1 MSTVRYEP
9 GHLARLLGLPEPTA
23 EQAEVIA
30 APLEPLAVIAG
41 AGSGKSET
49 MAARLV
55 WLVANGM
62 VRPERVLGL
71 TFTRKAAAELGQ
83 RVRARLAGLRR
94 AGLDVTGGDPAAGPP
109 GGPEA
114 GGLPGGA
121 GAGLLADG
129 RLADGGFA
137 DPGFAGGGLGDGLP
151 GGPHEVGGGP
161 ASGRLGSRVGA
172 DLASPAVL
180 GALDGRVPAG
190 LSGGAAAWG
199 VASGLAAGEPP
210 GDDLLDG
217 EPIVSTYHSYAA
229 RLVADHA
236 LREALEPTV
245 RLITP
250 AVAWQMAARVVAAYA
265 GPMDAVHWSPQTVT
279 AAVLDL
285 AGELAEHLA
294 NPGDVYQIGD
304 WLEAASRALPRLP
317 SAVRKILDCQRTR
330 EQLLPLVAGYAAA
343 KRAREVID
351 YGDQVTLAA
360 RIATRHREVGAIERA
375 RYQVVLLDEFQ
386 DTSHA
391 QLVLLRALFGGGH
404 PVTAVGD
411 PCQSIYGW
419 RGASAGNLARF
430 AREFPAGTHPA
441 TVAQLATSFRNTG
454 KVRDVAAVIQ
464 RDLRDQVSQVPRL
477 VAPPGRAGRGA
488 VVCALLDTA
497 AAEARWVGEQVAGLL
512 RLPAGIAPDGEPW
525 DRPGVQP
532 SDIAVLCRKRSQFAL
547 LRAAIEAQGVP
558 VEVVGLG
565 GLLTV
570 PEVADIVATLRVLHD
585 PAESAALARLLTGP
599 RWRIGP
605 RDLVALGRRARE
617 LAREP
622 RDPAGPGAHRPTEPA
637 PGGSP
642 PRPGAAD
649 LQYGPGGGD
658 TAGTGDGGSGVAHDS
673 ASPGPATP
681 HSASPGPATPHSASP
696 GPATPH
702 SASPGP
708 ATPHSAS
715 PGPATP
721 PKDALAQAVT
731 DLTAMPGSLVEALDD
746 LGDRGAY
753 SARGYQRFAALA
765 GELRVLR
772 AHVSRPLPDLV
783 GEVERTLGLDVEVA
797 AQPWRDPAA
806 ARADLDAFADAAAA
820 FADDEEEPTLGAF
833 LAYLTAAEAEEFG
846 LESGQPSGANAVT
859 LTTVHAAKGLQWA
872 AVVVPGLAAGPRA
885 SVFPAKPR
893 VTTRWT
899 ENPRLLPFSLRG
911 DAEDLPVLR
920 DLEEASRDK
929 FTGTCSARE
938 LAEERR
944 LAYVAVTRAAYWV
957 ACSGY
962 WWGEAASPLGPS
974 LFLEEVRAACAD
986 GPGTVAHWEPPP
998 EDGAQNPALAEPAV
1012 VSWPPAGEGPRH
1024 AAVREAAA
1032 LVERELALLDEA
1044 EEDEADG
1051 AGGELSEA
1059 DRALARA
1066 WSRDAGLLLRELSE
1080 RRAGA
1085 GAAVPLPAQ
1094 LSVSSLVTMAADPG
1108 RLAQQIRR
1116 PMPRPPVPQARRGT
1130 AFHRW
1135 LEQRFGQQRLIDPT
1149 DLLGAADDP
1158 ADDPDDADL
1167 ALLRERFEAGEWS
1180 NRWPVDAEVP
1190 FETLVAGRTVR
1201 GRIDAVF
1208 ADPVGGG
1215 YDVVDWK
1222 TGEPPASA
1230 ADLRAASVQLA
1241 AYRVAWATLAR
1252 VPLDQVR
1259 AAFYYVRHDQ
1269 TLRPADLLDEAG
1281 LAALIEEVPLAGREA

>member
-1 MSTVRYEP
+1 VSPAIWYEP

-94 AGLDVTGGDPAAGPP
+94 AGLDVSGGAPAPAGPLTGVP
-109 GGPEA
+109 VTA
-114 GGLPGGA
+114 GGA
-121 GAGLLADG
+121 GAGSVT
-129 RLADGGFA
+129 
-137 DPGFAGGGLGDGLP
+137 DGLL
-151 GGPHEVGGGP
+151 GSRAHDLGGGP
-161 ASGRLGSRVGA
+161 AAGRLGTRAGA
-172 DLASPAVL
+172 DLASGTVL
-180 GALDGRVPAG
+180 GALDGRLPGDLAH
-190 LSGGAAAWG
+190 GAAAAG
-199 VASGLAAGEPP
+199 PGGGLPTAGLTAGGHAGPAAGA
-210 GDDLLDG
+210 DLLDG
-217 EPIVSTYHSYAA
+217 EPVVSTYHSYAA
-229 RLVADHA
+229 RLIADHA

-265 GPMDAVHWSPQTVT
+265 GPMDAVHWAPQATT

-285 AGELAEHLA
+285 AGELAEHLG
-294 NPGDVYQIGD
+294 NPADLYQIGD
-304 WLEAASRALPRLP
+304 WLEMSARSLSRQPGAI
-317 SAVRKILDCQRTR
+317 RKILDCQRTR
-330 EQLLPLVAGYAAA
+330 EQLLPLVAAYTAA
-343 KRAREVID
+343 KAAREVID

-430 AREFPAGTHPA
+430 AREFPAGARPA

-454 KVRDVAAVIQ
+454 RVLDVAAAIQ
-464 RDLRDQVSQVPRL
+464 RDLREQVAQVPRL
-477 VAPPGRAGRGA
+477 IAPPGRAGRGA
-488 VVCALLDTA
+488 VVCALLETA
-497 AAEARWVGEQVAGLL
+497 AAEARWVGEQVAGLVS
-512 RLPAGIAPDGEPW
+512 LPAGIAPDGEPW
-525 DRPGVQP
+525 DRPPVQP
-532 SDIAVLCRKRSQFAL
+532 SDVAVLCRKRSQFPL

-585 PAESAALARLLTGP
+585 PAASAALARLLTGP

-605 RDLVALGRRARE
+605 RDLVALGRRARD

-622 RDPAGPGAHRPTEPA
+622 REAAGPGAAQRGGGQAGHGPRERQDRPG
-637 PGGSP
+637 GGSP
-642 PRPGAAD
+642 
-649 LQYGPGGGD
+649 
-658 TAGTGDGGSGVAHDS
+658 GTWDEGSGVSQQD
-673 ASPGPATP
+673 
-681 HSASPGPATPHSASP
+681 
-696 GPATPH
+696 
-702 SASPGP
+702 
-708 ATPHSAS
+708 
-715 PGPATP
+715 
-721 PKDALAQAVT
+721 DALAQAVT
-731 DLTAMPGSLVEALDD
+731 DLTAVPGSLVEALDD

-753 SARGYQRFAALA
+753 SAKGYQRFSALA
-765 GELRVLR
+765 AELRALR

-797 AQPWRDPAA
+797 AQPWRDPTV

-859 LTTVHAAKGLQWA
+859 LTTVHAAKGLQWS

-920 DLEEASRDK
+920 DLTETSRDA
-929 FTGTCSARE
+929 FTRACSTRE

-957 ACSGY
+957 ACCGY

-974 LFLEEVRAACAD
+974 VFLEEVRAACA
-986 GPGTVAHWEPPP
+986 GGAGTVAQWAPPP
-998 EDGAQNPALAEPAV
+998 DEDAQNPALAEPAIV
-1012 VSWPPAGEGPRH
+1012 PWPAAADSPRH

-1032 LVERELALLDEA
+1032 LVERELARLPGESQTPA
-1044 EEDEADG
+1044 SGAGADG
-1051 AGGELSEA
+1051 GGRGDVPGAGDGEELSEPGRA
-1059 DRALARA
+1059 AGDAGDIGELNEPDRALARA
-1066 WSRDAGLLLRELSE
+1066 WERDAGLLLTELSQ

-1085 GAAVPLPAQ
+1085 HNAVPLPGQ
-1094 LSVSSLVTMAADPG
+1094 LSVSSLVTMAADPD

-1135 LEQRFGQQRLIDPT
+1135 LEQRFGQQRLIDPA

-1158 ADDPDDADL
+1158 ADGPDDADL
-1167 ALLRERFEAGEWS
+1167 ALLRERFEAGEWGD
-1180 NRWPVDAEVP
+1180 RWPVDVEVP

-1208 ADPVGGG
+1208 ADPVSGD

-1230 ADLRAASVQLA
+1230 ADQRAASVQLA
-1241 AYRVAWATLAR
+1241 AYRIAWARLAG
-1252 VPLDQVR
+1252 VPLERVR
-1259 AAFYYVRHDQ
+1259 AGFYYVRYDQ
-1269 TLRPADLLDEAG
+1269 TLRPADLLDETG
-1281 LAALIEEVPLAGREA
+1281 LAALVDDVPLTRGAGSPG

>member
-1 MSTVRYEP
+1 MSAVRYEP
-9 GHLARLLGLPEPTA
+9 GQLARLLGLPEPTA

-83 RVRARLAGLRR
+83 RVRTRLAGLRR
-94 AGLDVTGGDPAAGPP
+94 AGLDVTGGDPPAP
-109 GGPEA
+109 GS
-114 GGLPGGA
+114 LDGA
-121 GAGLLADG
+121 GAGGLGGASLAGGFGPGGFGPDG
-129 RLADGGFA
+129 LGVTGMLPDDRRGSGPGGFA
-137 DPGFAGGGLGDGLP
+137 GREPDSGLF
-151 GGPHEVGGGP
+151 GGPAAYEMGSPAARGPGGGP
-161 ASGRLGSRVGA
+161 ASGRLGSRAAA

-180 GALDGRVPAG
+180 GALDGRVPAD
-190 LSGGAAAWG
+190 LSSGAARG
-199 VASGLAAGEPP
+199 VASGFAAGEPAV
-210 GDDLLDG
+210 GDLLDG

-250 AVAWQMAARVVAAYA
+250 AVAWQLAARVVAAYA
-265 GPMDAVHWSPQTVT
+265 GPMDAVHWSPQSVT

-294 NPGDVYQIGD
+294 NPADVYQIGD
-304 WLEAASRALPRLP
+304 WLEASSRALPRVP
-317 SAVRKILDCQRTR
+317 GAVRKILDCQRTR

-360 RIATRHREVGAIERA
+360 RIATRHREVGALERA

-441 TVAQLATSFRNTG
+441 RVAQLATSFRNTG
-454 KVRDVAAVIQ
+454 KVLDAAAVIQ

-488 VVCALLDTA
+488 VVCALLETA

-622 RDPAGPGAHRPTEPA
+622 GDPAGPGAHRPADPA

-642 PRPGAAD
+642 PGAGAAGLHD
-649 LQYGPGGGD
+649 GPGGWD
-658 TAGTGDGGSGVAHDS
+658 AAGAGDGGSGVAHDN
-673 ASPGPATP
+673 
-681 HSASPGPATPHSASP
+681 
-696 GPATPH
+696 
-702 SASPGP
+702 
-708 ATPHSAS
+708 
-715 PGPATP
+715 
-721 PKDALAQAVT
+721 DALAQAVT
-731 DLTAMPGSLVEALDD
+731 DLTAVPGSLVEALDD

-765 GELRVLR
+765 AELRALR

-783 GEVERTLGLDVEVA
+783 GEVERTLGLDIEVA
-797 AQPWRDPAA
+797 AQPWRDPAV

-833 LAYLTAAEAEEFG
+833 LAFLTAAEAEEFG

-899 ENPRLLPFSLRG
+899 ENPRLLPFALRG
-911 DAEDLPVLR
+911 DADDLPVLR
-920 DLEEASRDK
+920 DLEEPSREK
-929 FTGTCSARE
+929 FTGACSARG

-962 WWGEAASPLGPS
+962 WWGEAASSLGPS

-986 GPGTVAHWEPPP
+986 GPGTVAHWAPPP

-1012 VSWPPAGEGPRH
+1012 VSWPPGRGRATGCGRARGGRTGRARACPAG
-1024 AAVREAAA
+1024 
-1032 LVERELALLDEA
+1032 
-1044 EEDEADG
+1044 G
-1051 AGGELSEA
+1051 AGRG
-1059 DRALARA
+1059 RGGRC
-1066 WSRDAGLLLRELSE
+1066 R
-1080 RRAGA
+1080 RRAGRGGPDAGPCLVQGRGPAAARALRAARQYRGGGTASGAVVGVLAGHDGGRPGQAGPADPPSDAPPTGAAGPPGHRLSPLA
-1085 GAAVPLPAQ
+1085 GAAVRAAAADRPHRPAGSGGRPGRRSRRRRSRPAQ
-1094 LSVSSLVTMAADPG
+1094 G
-1108 RLAQQIRR
+1108 
-1116 PMPRPPVPQARRGT
+1116 
-1130 AFHRW
+1130 
-1135 LEQRFGQQRLIDPT
+1135 
-1149 DLLGAADDP
+1149 
-1158 ADDPDDADL
+1158 
-1167 ALLRERFEAGEWS
+1167 
-1180 NRWPVDAEVP
+1180 
-1190 FETLVAGRTVR
+1190 TVR
-1201 GRIDAVF
+1201 GGGVEQPVAGGRGGAVRDAGRGAHGPR
-1208 ADPVGGG
+1208 ADRRGVRRPGQWRVRRGRLEDGGAAG
-1215 YDVVDWK
+1215 L
-1222 TGEPPASA
+1222 GRRPARRLGPA
-1230 ADLRAASVQLA
+1230 R
-1241 AYRVAWATLAR
+1241 R
-1252 VPLDQVR
+1252 VP
-1259 AAFYYVRHDQ
+1259 
-1269 TLRPADLLDEAG
+1269 AG
-1281 LAALIEEVPLAGREA
+1281 LGHAGQGAA